1 MQAPDHDPAAAAG
14 TVAGFTADE
23 LVRYGRHLTLSGV
36 GVEGQERLRQ
46 ARVAIVGLGGLGSPV
61 AQYLVAAGIGTIG
74 LVDGDRVELSNLQ
87 RQVLYGDADLGKGK
101 VDVAADRL
109 SRMNLNVNVEPHGV
123 RLDSTNALSILRG
136 YDLVIDGS
144 DNFPTRYLV
153 NDASVLLGIPNVHG
167 SVLRFEGRVSV
178 FGAADGP
185 CYRCLYPTP
194 PPPGSV
200 PDCHDA
206 GVLGVMPGMVGTMQ
220 ASEAIKLVCG
230 MGNALIGRLLLIDAI
245 QPRFHI
251 VSVRRDP
258 ECPACSTREITELI
272 DYDAFCG
279 RIAAAAVENVEAKA
293 LAQRLSSG
301 VQLVDVREPWEWAI
315 CRLPGAIHVPLGEL
329 QTLHAQL
336 DPARET
342 IVYCHHGSRSL
353 AAAEHLLSVGFRRVC
368 NLAGGIDRWS
378 REIDP
383 SVPRY

>member
-1 MQAPDHDPAAAAG
+1 
-14 TVAGFTADE
+14 
-23 LVRYGRHLTLSGV
+23 
-36 GVEGQERLRQ
+36 
-46 ARVAIVGLGGLGSPV
+46 
-61 AQYLVAAGIGTIG
+61 
-74 LVDGDRVELSNLQ
+74 
-87 RQVLYGDADLGKGK
+87 
-101 VDVAADRL
+101 
-109 SRMNLNVNVEPHGV
+109 MNLNVNVEPHGV